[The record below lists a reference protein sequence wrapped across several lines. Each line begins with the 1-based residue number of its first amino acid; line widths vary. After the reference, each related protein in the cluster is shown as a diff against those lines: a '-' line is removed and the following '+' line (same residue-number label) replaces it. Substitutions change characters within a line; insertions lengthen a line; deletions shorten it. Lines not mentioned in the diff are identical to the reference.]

1 MSSAAQATNETT
13 LGEAEQREFAQ
24 LDSNIKKLI
33 PRLKNL
39 KYKLDEGDLNVEAFG
54 KNVLDLVRPFV
65 NSTEEIS
72 LEVREQIYHSI
83 TSLPDTLEEVEAEFS
98 GITDAYLG
106 KRIDLKSAEARCKR
120 VLNSLMRVIEGKAI
134 YFEVE

>member
-1 MSSAAQATNETT
+1 MSSAAQAINETT
-13 LGEAEQREFAQ
+13 LGEAEQREFVK

-39 KYKLDEGDLNVEAFG
+39 KYKLDEGDLNVENFG
-54 KNVLDLVRPFV
+54 KNVINLVRSFV

-72 LEVREQIYHSI
+72 LEVRHQIYNSD
-83 TSLPDTLEEVEAEFS
+83 TSLADTLEEAEAEFS
-98 GITDAYLG
+98 GIQDAYHG
-106 KRIDLKSAEARCKR
+106 RRIDFKTAEARCKR
-120 VLNSLMRVIEGKAI
+120 VLNSLMRVIEGKAL